1 MVARIAI
8 SLLGLALL
16 APTSCVSRLDE
27 KSPQT
32 SGVGEPAAPSVG
44 APAAQEATPTPT
56 DSCADQA
63 CVSTTDCCKGFVCGF
78 DQERSRVQRYCMS
91 G

>member
-1 MVARIAI
+1 MVARIAVFV
-8 SLLGLALL
+8 LGFGLL
-16 APTSCVSRLDE
+16 APVSCVSRLDE

-32 SGVGEPAAPSVG
+32 SGVGDPAAPSVG
-44 APAAQEATPTPT
+44 APAAEEATPSAS

-63 CVSTTDCCKGFVCGF
+63 CVSSTDCCKGFVCGF